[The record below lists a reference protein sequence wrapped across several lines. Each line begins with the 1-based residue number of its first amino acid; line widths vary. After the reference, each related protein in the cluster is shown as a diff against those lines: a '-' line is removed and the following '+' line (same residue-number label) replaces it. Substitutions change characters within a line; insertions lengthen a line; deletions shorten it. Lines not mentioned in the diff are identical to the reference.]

1 MAWQNCIFLAI
12 EAPDG
17 SGLVLARL
25 QLSNRCTHKSLY
37 VLHTLKCGCVLPVS
51 FQLFPLCE
59 AECFALELSAL
70 LLC

>member
-1 MAWQNCIFLAI
+1 M
-12 EAPDG
+12 EAPDD

-37 VLHTLKCGCVLPVS
+37 VLDALKVEYVLPVS
-51 FQLFPLCE
+51 FQHFALCE
-59 AECFALELSAL
+59 AECFTLELPTL